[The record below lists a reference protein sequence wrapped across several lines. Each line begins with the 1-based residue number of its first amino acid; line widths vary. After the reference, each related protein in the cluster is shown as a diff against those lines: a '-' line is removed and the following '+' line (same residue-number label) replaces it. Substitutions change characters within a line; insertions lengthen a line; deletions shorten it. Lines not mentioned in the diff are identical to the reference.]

1 MTQDFTGARFPH
13 RARYLY
19 AGQDGTGAVPLLD
32 QSAFAANRVP
42 TWLRDLGDLDFLDRA
57 NPYFHTDRALFS
69 FGPFIGGSVPRT
81 MFAKGSGHTI
91 LGDSGGF
98 QFIKRPHLFTGD
110 GTRSWVLTTLEHE
123 TDEAM
128 TLDIPTAAI
137 GNDPRW
143 MDFDAALAVSL
154 DSLRFFDKHRAGN
167 TRFLNVLQGRDRREA
182 QRWYEAVKWFPAGG
196 WAFGGD
202 MRRDWSH
209 VVAMLRRIASDGL
222 LGKERNRVH
231 VLGVGDLTGGV
242 LLSAIQ
248 RGMQEWLSDDSFL
261 ITFDASSPS
270 YLGGKR
276 RAYGSP
282 RFNGN
287 SFTIEAWSPP
297 TLRRARHGGAPWPF
311 AQTAIGAQMTMDD
324 LCLDKPGLARTA
336 WDRLSEA
343 LIVHHN
349 INSLLLALNSA
360 NAIMELH
367 PDDAEGLAPAWLI
380 DSYQALREA
389 CLQAN
394 PEAYLRPSARN
405 LAEARKEGPE
415 TGL

>member
-19 AGQDGTGAVPLLD
+19 AGQDNTGVVPMRDRSAV
-32 QSAFAANRVP
+32 AAERMP
-42 TWLRDLGDLDFLDRA
+42 TWLSALSDLDFLDRA
-57 NPYFHTDRALFS
+57 NPFFHTDRALFS
-69 FGPFIGGSVPRT
+69 FGPFIGGTVPRT
-81 MFAKGSGHTI
+81 MFAKRSGHTI
-91 LGDSGGF
+91 LGDSGGY
-98 QFIKRPHLFTGD
+98 QFIKRPDLFAGD
-110 GTRSWVLTTLEHE
+110 ATRSWVLTTLEHE

-143 MDFDAALAVSL
+143 MDFDGALAVSL
-154 DSLRFFDKHRAGN
+154 DSLRYFDRHRAGN

-182 QRWYEAVKWFPAGG
+182 RRWFEAVAWFPAGG

-202 MRRDWSH
+202 MRRDWWH
-209 VVAMLRRIASDGL
+209 VVTMLRRIASKGL
-222 LGKERNRVH
+222 LGRDRNRVH

-248 RGMQEWLSDDSFL
+248 RGMQEWLGDDGFL

-276 RAYGSP
+276 KAYSLP
-282 RFNGN
+282 RFNGD
-287 SFTIEAWSPP
+287 SFTLEAWSPP
-297 TLRRARHGGAPWPF
+297 SVRRKGRDGSPWPF
-311 AQTAIGAQMTMDD
+311 AQTAIGKQMTIGD

-349 INSLLLALNSA
+349 VNALMLALDAA

-367 PDDAEGLAPAWLI
+367 PDDAEGLAPPEI
-380 DSYQALREA
+380 IQSYNALWKA
-389 CLQAN
+389 CLSPD
-394 PEAYLRPSARN
+394 PESYLRPSVRA
-405 LAEARKEGPE
+405 LAVTKEEA
-415 TGL
+415 L